1 MTAAIAQDR
10 HIEGL
15 HSIPL
20 ALIQPSPENPRKN
33 FEPKPLAE
41 LAESIKIHGV
51 RQPVLVRPLKG
62 DKYQLV
68 VGERRW
74 RASKLAGKTEIPAI
88 VDSKLSDSE
97 ALEIMVI
104 ENLQREDVHPL
115 DEALGYELLMKKAAE
130 SDPDLGSLPGSPRHT
145 VDSIA
150 AKVGKSVGYVYARL
164 KLLALTP
171 AAREAFQQNHIT
183 AGHAVLIARL
193 QPFDQIK
200 ALGAC
205 FKNYITGDELARAK
219 KLDLAKAKF
228 ADLADVFNLD
238 ADDEEHDEFGSGGLR
253 LASEK
258 SLREWIQDNVNLR
271 LKDVPWDLADEKLV
285 PEAGPCSKCEK
296 RSASNPAL
304 FAELAVKGEDTCF
317 DAACY
322 GKKREAFVKI
332 TLKEEKKR
340 VDSENARR
348 YVDSVGPHDKSGQYL
363 PAEPLRQ
370 ISEQTAYTAPKADQR
385 VLKAG
390 QWLPAKA
397 KECNSVED
405 ALIVN
410 GENAGQRRLVCCNG
424 ACKVHKHH
432 LQKPSEPGATS
443 GAREAGAEERE
454 VRSKID
460 EKILSAVLSAAAAKI
475 KKPEAKTLRFLATLC
490 VESTNFYI
498 DFPTLCPVLGLKSG
512 LGQQGA
518 QKAIEAHC
526 AKAGAPELLRLL
538 GVFIIGND
546 LTIYAPELKA
556 TAKFAGVDV
565 AKLRKQLEKDAK
577 KESAKAPAKK

>member
-1 MTAAIAQDR
+1 MTPTTAAL
-10 HIEGL
+10 EGL

-20 ALIQPSPENPRKN
+20 AQIQPSPENPRKN

-51 RQPVLVRPLKG
+51 RQPVLVRPIGKPTKDSG
-62 DKYQLV
+62 MRYQLV

-74 RASKLAGKTEIPAI
+74 RASKIAGKEDIPAI
-88 VDSKLSDSE
+88 VDSKLTDSE

-104 ENLQREDVHPL
+104 ENLQREDVHAL

-130 SDPDLGSLPGSPRHT
+130 VDRELGDLPGPPRHSAE
-145 VDSIA
+145 SIA

-164 KLLALTP
+164 KLLALVP
-171 AAREAFQQNHIT
+171 AAREAFQLNRIT

-193 QPFDQIK
+193 QPLDQLK
-200 ALGAC
+200 ALLYC
-205 FKNYITGDELARAK
+205 LTGYPDADSLKKIDPRMAR
-219 KLDLAKAKF
+219 F
-228 ADLADVFNLD
+228 ADV
-238 ADDEEHDEFGSGGLR
+238 ADDLDPALR
-253 LASEK
+253 PEK
-258 SLREWIQDNVNLR
+258 ALREWIQDNVNLR
-271 LKDVPWDLADEKLV
+271 LKDVPWKLDDANLV
-285 PEAGPCSKCEK
+285 PAAGACANCEK

-317 DAACY
+317 DAVCY

-332 TLKEEKKR
+332 QIKEDKR
-340 VDSENARR
+340 VQ
-348 YVDSVGPHDKSGQYL
+348 SVRGED
-363 PAEPLRQ
+363 AEPIRQ
-370 ISEQTAYTAPKADQR
+370 ISEQTAYTVPKADQR

-405 ALIVN
+405 ALLVN

-443 GAREAGAEERE
+443 TAREADAEERKAKSLIDDQVVIGVLRAVTKNMKSPE
-454 VRSKID
+454 SRS
-460 EKILSAVLSAAAAKI
+460 
-475 KKPEAKTLRFLATLC
+475 LRFL
-490 VESTNFYI
+490 VERIVGGYYDGSW
-498 DFPTLCPVLGLKSG
+498 DLVASG
-512 LGQQGA
+512 LGLA
-518 QKAIEAHC
+518 FKPDDREDNSLKALKAYA
-526 AKAGAPELLRLL
+526 AKAKGPSLFTLL
-538 GVFIIGND
+538 GLLIVASD
-546 LTIYAPELKA
+546 LTVWSPELKN
-556 TAKFAGVDV
+556 TAKFAGVDI

-577 KESAKAPAKK
+577 REKAKAAPAK